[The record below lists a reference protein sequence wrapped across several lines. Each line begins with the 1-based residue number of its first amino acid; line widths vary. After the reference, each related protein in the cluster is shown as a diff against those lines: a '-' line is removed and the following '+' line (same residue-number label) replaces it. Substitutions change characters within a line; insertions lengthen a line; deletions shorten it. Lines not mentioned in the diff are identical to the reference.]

1 MIDHAAFIWSAYAV
15 ALLGFGGLVAASLLA
30 RRKVSRELVARGL
43 ERRR

>member
-1 MIDHAAFIWSAYAV
+1 MIGHTPFIVGAYIV

-30 RRKVSRELVARGL
+30 RRRVRRALAERGL

>member
-15 ALLGFGGLVAASLLA
+15 ALFGLGGLVVASLLA
-30 RRKVSRELVARGL
+30 RRKARRDLVARGL